1 MRDWCISRQLWWG
14 HRIPAYQVTIA
25 GTPAGEDLWVSGR
38 TEEEARAKAAA
49 KHQVSEDKI
58 KLEQDPDVL
67 DTWFSSGLFPFSVL
81 GWPDKT
87 DDLDVFYPGSLLE
100 TGHDI
105 IFFWGARMVFF
116 GQKLMGKLPF
126 KDVFL
131 HAMVR
136 DAHGRKMSKSLG
148 NTINPLDVIFGVS
161 LEELHKTLEG
171 GNLDPREVE
180 KAKAGQKQD
189 YPNGIPE
196 CGTDALRFGLCAYT
210 AQGRDI
216 NLDVMRVQGYRFFC
230 NKLWNA
236 TKFAMM
242 YLGADFT
249 PVKSLVQELLASKS
263 QSSSPSFSP
272 LPSKS
277 DLNTDSG
284 LSLLNSCLQSSPFLG
299 GLQPSSTD
307 SQAFSCL
314 GSQPGHFSH
323 PHLSRWYHRINA
335 MSGKERSSLPPGKGV
350 LQATP
355 APISPMDRWI
365 LSRMAYAAEQV
376 NIGFKE
382 YNFPQATTALYN
394 FWLYELC
401 DVYLE
406 YLKPIFQGTDSSAA
420 LTARN
425 VLYLC
430 LDSGLRLISPFM
442 PFISEELFQRLPRWS
457 AQEPPSI
464 TVTRL
469 PTPEDTK
476 FRDTAIEAEVATV
489 QKLVS
494 VVRSTRADYTIPNK
508 TKTELFLQSFDPAL
522 SATLQQYCGTIGTL
536 AYSKDVRVTSAPP
549 PSAPP
554 C

>member
-25 GTPAGEDLWVSGR
+25 GNPPGEDLWVSGR

-49 KHQVSEDKI
+49 KHQVSEDRVSLK
-58 KLEQDPDVL
+58 QDPDVL

-81 GWPDKT
+81 GWPEKT
-87 DDLDVFYPGSLLE
+87 DDLAVFFPGSLLE

-105 IFFWGARMVFF
+105 IFFWVARMVFF
-116 GQKLMGKLPF
+116 AQKLLGSVPF

-148 NTINPLDVIFGVS
+148 NTINPNDVIRGVS
-161 LEELHKTLEG
+161 LEELHRALEE
-171 GNLDPREVE
+171 GN
-180 KAKAGQKQD
+180 
-189 YPNGIPE
+189 PE
-196 CGTDALRFGLCAYT
+196 FGTDALRFGLCAYT

-263 QSSSPSFSP
+263 QSSS
-272 LPSKS
+272 
-277 DLNTDSG
+277 
-284 LSLLNSCLQSSPFLG
+284 
-299 GLQPSSTD
+299 
-307 SQAFSCL
+307 CL

-335 MSGKERSSLPPGKGV
+335 MSSKERSSLPPGKGV

-401 DVYLE
+401 DVY
-406 YLKPIFQGTDSSAA
+406 P
-420 LTARN
+420 
-425 VLYLC
+425 
-430 LDSGLRLISPFM
+430 
-442 PFISEELFQRLPRWS
+442 
-457 AQEPPSI
+457 
-464 TVTRL
+464 
-469 PTPEDTK
+469 
-476 FRDTAIEAEVATV
+476 
-489 QKLVS
+489 
-494 VVRSTRADYTIPNK
+494 
-508 TKTELFLQSFDPAL
+508 
-522 SATLQQYCGTIGTL
+522 
-536 AYSKDVRVTSAPP
+536 
-549 PSAPP
+549 
-554 C
+554 